1 MLNRRSFL
9 KAGLTTSAAI
19 PVSAALTNLDDAA
32 VLAATEL
39 RSEAMHSQLPIS
51 SRSQLAW
58 LRQIPPPNPGS
69 KKSAASVRAT

>member
-19 PVSAALTNLDDAA
+19 PVSAA
-32 VLAATEL
+32 L